1 MATPIF
7 LCDLPLEIRSK
18 LSPQEIEQ
26 ISYAES
32 LYWENKPH
40 TEYYL
45 ALNGA
50 KTRNAGLVRAT
61 SEIFVDGVNAALVG
75 DEVIYEDGTTSKIF
89 SGAGVVLM
97 DGERSFALVGSRLEN
112 GDEIVEAIS
121 KGIILAHY
129 HDEPRPENFLSHD

>member
-1 MATPIF
+1 MPTPTF
-7 LCDLPLEIRSK
+7 LCDLPLDIRSK
-18 LSPQEIEQ
+18 LSQQEIEQ

-32 LYWENKPH
+32 LYWSNKPR

-50 KTRNAGLVRAT
+50 KTRNGGLVRAT
-61 SEIFVDGVNAALVG
+61 SEISIDEIPAALVG
-75 DEVIYEDGTTSKIF
+75 DEVIYEDGTTSKIV
-89 SGAGVVLM
+89 SGAGFALM

-121 KGIILAHY
+121 KGFILELY
-129 HDEPRPENFLSHD
+129 HDEPRPEHFFSHE